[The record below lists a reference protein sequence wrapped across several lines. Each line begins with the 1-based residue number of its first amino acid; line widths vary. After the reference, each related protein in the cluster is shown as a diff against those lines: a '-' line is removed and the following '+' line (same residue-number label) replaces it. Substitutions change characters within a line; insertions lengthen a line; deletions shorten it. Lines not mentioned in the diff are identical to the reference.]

1 MMEKYLNLIIFTVF
15 ITVCWVS
22 ELIVVNEE
30 VLLMLCFLSF
40 VFNLYI
46 TYKQSIFDSLNQK
59 SITLKEELLESLR
72 TQDSAI
78 LTHLSSTGSWADKV
92 STGFKLSSSAL
103 VSSFTLQLLEKKA
116 FLVAALI
123 DALNSLY
130 ILWSRALED
139 KLLVLRQKIVSLSPR

>member
-1 MMEKYLNLIIFTVF
+1 MGKFLNLIIFTIF
-15 ITVCWVS
+15 LTVCWLL

-30 VLLMLCFLSF
+30 VLLMLCFLAF

-46 TYKQSIFDSLNQK
+46 TYKQSIYDGLNQK
-59 SITLKEELLESLR
+59 SVTLKEELLESLR
-72 TQDSAI
+72 AQDSAI
-78 LTHLSSTGSWADKV
+78 LTRLSSTGSWSDKV
-92 STGFKLSSSAL
+92 TAGFRLSSSAL
-103 VSSFTLQLLEKKA
+103 FASFTYQLLEKRA
-116 FLVAALI
+116 FFVAALM